1 MTVQLKRGQMMAD
14 IRNTSNKDSAVTA
27 GLAKSVRTFGGEIKV
42 VVSGGRMFDY
52 YIRKLYRAMAYAHI
66 SSTMTDGLPFGEDE
80 FVFYCYDAL
89 HVRVQRVLR
98 EPSPLPFQGWAL
110 PAPFATMLAALGE
123 VTHEAPYVR
132 IVPAWPSDRPWF
144 LTRSTWNELT
154 MRIKSVEASMNI
166 LLVDTIERDP
176 KGRDDLMSLIPQAL
190 PTVEDSEIALSAGVD
205 TLSENLA
212 GIEAVYGREPV
223 DAISAATY
231 LALGM
236 YPEGDVDPSLVHPL
250 LRPGYKIDY
259 DPAMLV
265 VERLTQ
271 VKSA

>member
-1 MTVQLKRGQMMAD
+1 MAD
-14 IRNTSNKDSAVTA
+14 IRNTSNKDLASTA
-27 GLAKSVRTFGGEIKV
+27 GLAKSVRTFGGEVRV
-42 VVSGGRMFDY
+42 VVGGGRMFDY
-52 YIRKLYRAMAYAHI
+52 YIRKLYRAMSYAHI
-66 SSTMTDGLPFGEDE
+66 SSTMTNVLPFGEDE
-80 FVFYCYDAL
+80 FVLYCYDAL

-123 VTHEAPYVR
+123 VTHEAPYVK
-132 IVPAWPSDRPWF
+132 IVPSWPSDSSWN
-144 LTRSTWNELT
+144 LNRSTWNDLT
-154 MRIKSVEASMNI
+154 MRIRSVEASMNV

-176 KGRDDLMSLIPQAL
+176 KGRDDLMSLIPEESPVAAVEGEVL
-190 PTVEDSEIALSAGVD
+190 VGRDVEVTRIPTTD
-205 TLSENLA
+205 ENLA

-236 YPEGDVDPSLVHPL
+236 YPEDNVNPSLVHPL

-259 DPAMLV
+259 EPAILV
-265 VERLTQ
+265 VDRLTQ

>member
-1 MTVQLKRGQMMAD
+1 
-14 IRNTSNKDSAVTA
+14 
-27 GLAKSVRTFGGEIKV
+27 
-42 VVSGGRMFDY
+42 
-52 YIRKLYRAMAYAHI
+52 
-66 SSTMTDGLPFGEDE
+66 MTDALPFGGDE

-132 IVPAWPSDRPWF
+132 VVPAWPSDRPWIF
-144 LTRSTWNELT
+144 TRQTWNDLT
-154 MRIKSVEASMNI
+154 MRIKSAESTMGV
-166 LLVDTIERDP
+166 LFVDTIERDP
-176 KGRDDLMSLIPQAL
+176 KGRDDLMSLIPQVLQEVGDGEAIT
-190 PTVEDSEIALSAGVD
+190 PTGVVVPGGNLSGF
-205 TLSENLA
+205 
-212 GIEAVYGREPV
+212 EAIYGREPV

-259 DPAMLV
+259 EPAMLV
-265 VERLTQ
+265 VDRLTQ